1 MQQDNDAIFRPN
13 KKLTKKQKI
22 ELINNNICW
31 KCKSKN
37 TIIKTKFLIQCN
49 NCGLEIIKI

>member
-1 MQQDNDAIFRPN
+1 MQHNNDAIFRPT
-13 KKLTKKQKI
+13 KKLTKKQKM

-37 TIIKTKFLIQCN
+37 TITKTKSLIKCT
-49 NCGLEIIKI
+49 NCGLEIIIY